1 MPWDGSYGF
10 LFTRDCVVRNAPAC
24 SGLYAL
30 FTSDAWVYI
39 GESDDMQRSLLE
51 HLSEC
56 GPEWTARYP
65 GLAFGFW
72 GMPAYERAACLQAL
86 ILEIH
91 PDCSPAQV

>member
-10 LFTRDCVVRNAPAC
+10 LFTRDTIVRNAPAC

-51 HLSEC
+51 HFSES

-65 GLAFGFW
+65 GLAFGFR
-72 GMPAYERAACLQAL
+72 GMPAGERAACLQAL
-86 ILEIH
+86 VVELR
-91 PDCSPAQV
+91 PAGNAVEV